1 MSIISK
7 IKQFFGMGTVSI
19 KIQAPG
25 TFKVEDGEIKGSV
38 TIVAKSDQ
46 VLEHVEIEL
55 KEKWESGRGDDK
67 TEKEYQIGTMKLPG
81 FEMKSGETKTLD
93 FVLPF
98 TYSRSSNEDLAG
110 KGGVLGGLGKM
121 AQFATNEKSSFTVI
135 ATADVKGA
143 TFDPNDIFEIKR
155 VK

>member
-1 MSIISK
+1 MSLISK

-25 TFKVEDGEIKGSV
+25 TFKTEDGEIKGSV

-46 VLEHVEIEL
+46 VLEYVEIEL

-67 TEKEYQIGTMKLPG
+67 TEKEFEIGAVKLPG
-81 FEMKSGETKTLD
+81 FEMKTGETKTLD
-93 FVLPF
+93 FVLAF
-98 TYSRSSNEDLAG
+98 DYSKSSNESLAE

-121 AQFATNEKSSFTVI
+121 AQFATNEKSAFTLI

-143 TFDPNDIFEIKR
+143 TFDPNDILEIKR
-155 VK
+155 IK